1 MPVVAVYVRKLRS
14 GTVQRI
20 ELVKLIEAV
29 ITKLSPQG
37 RETWEE
43 MEQLALMRPLD
54 KDLTPEL
61 LRIWETEASAEDQ
74 ATLKILILLSIGL
87 AAEYFVDDSG
97 EEQRFRE
104 VFVIKAAQVW
114 DHAEDRLVDPDMSVE
129 QAIARL
135 GRSQDH

>member
-1 MPVVAVYVRKLRS
+1 LYVRRLRR

-29 ITKLSPQG
+29 ITKLSPEG

-54 KDLTPEL
+54 RDLTPEL
-61 LRIWETEASAEDQ
+61 LRIWETGAPAEDQ
-74 ATLKILILLSIGL
+74 ASLKTLILFSIGL
-87 AAEYFVDDSG
+87 AAEYLVDDSG
-97 EEQRFRE
+97 EEREFRE
-104 VFVIKAAQVW
+104 VSVVKAAQVW
-114 DHAEDRLVDPDMSVE
+114 DHAEGRSVDPDMSVE

-135 GRSQDH
+135 GRSLDR

>member
-1 MPVVAVYVRKLRS
+1 
-14 GTVQRI
+14 VQRI

-29 ITKLSPQG
+29 ITKLSTQG

-61 LRIWETEASAEDQ
+61 LRIWETEGPAEDQ
-74 ATLKILILLSIGL
+74 ASLKILILLSIGL
-87 AAEYFVDDSG
+87 AAEYLVDDSG

-114 DHAEDRLVDPDMSVE
+114 DHAEDRLVDPDMTVE
-129 QAIARL
+129 QAITRL
-135 GRSQDH
+135 KRS

>member
-1 MPVVAVYVRKLRS
+1 M
-14 GTVQRI
+14 QRI

-29 ITKLSPQG
+29 ITKLSPEG

-54 KDLTPEL
+54 RDLTPEL
-61 LRIWETEASAEDQ
+61 LRIWETGAPAEDQ
-74 ATLKILILLSIGL
+74 ASLKTLILFSIGL
-87 AAEYFVDDSG
+87 AAEYLVDDSG
-97 EEQRFRE
+97 KEQRFRE

-135 GRSQDH
+135 GRSQDR